1 MNAIVYSAV
10 IRSKF
15 KKEYNKLK
23 ATGKTD
29 DYTKGQMSV
38 YKEWFDKFNNSLKE
52 CPYIKIDKL
61 DGRNN

>member
-1 MNAIVYSAV
+1 MNVIVYSAV
-10 IRSKF
+10 LRSKF

-38 YKEWFDKFNNSLKE
+38 YKEWFNKFNNSLKT
-52 CPYIKIDKL
+52 C
-61 DGRNN
+61 